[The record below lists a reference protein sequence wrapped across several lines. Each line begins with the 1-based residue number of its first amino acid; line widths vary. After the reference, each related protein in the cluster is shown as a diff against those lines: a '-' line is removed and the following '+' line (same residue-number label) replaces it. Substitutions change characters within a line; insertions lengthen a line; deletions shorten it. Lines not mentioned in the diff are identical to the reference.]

1 MIALDTHVAVWW
13 TQTPRL
19 LSTAA
24 TEAIR
29 GADRILIPAIVFWEV
44 ALLVRNE
51 WLKLN
56 GGQPVGAWTQQ
67 VLAIPRVQEITLTA
81 RIALAADAADMHP
94 DPADRFHRHHRTPVG
109 RTSGNQGSPA
119 TRPSLAGD
127 DLVSDCRSRPTRS
140 TTSSSS
146 RIVTDF
152 FFGE

>member
-29 GADRILIPAIVFWEV
+29 GADRILIPAIVSWEV

-94 DPADRFHRHHRTPVG
+94 DPADRFI
-109 RTSGNQGSPA
+109 A
-119 TRPSLAGD
+119 TTAHQLDAPLVTKDRLLRDLPWLA
-127 DLVSDCRSRPTRS
+127 
-140 TTSSSS
+140 TTW
-146 RIVTDF
+146 
-152 FFGE
+152 